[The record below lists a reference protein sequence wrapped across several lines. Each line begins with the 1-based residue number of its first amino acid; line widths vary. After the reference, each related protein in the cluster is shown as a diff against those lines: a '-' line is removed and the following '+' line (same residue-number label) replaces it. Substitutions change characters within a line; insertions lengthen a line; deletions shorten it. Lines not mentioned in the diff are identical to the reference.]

1 LRGTS
6 ISTRCSGSPDK
17 GEVAGGRDR
26 ELRSLRSLFD
36 CVCFPTANR
45 RSACLPERW
54 GRQGRSLRTLPR
66 PPLTEANLFSIP
78 AGVPF
83 APTLARALIDGALI
97 AGFPGGGG
105 PVALAD
111 ATIYVPTQRA
121 KSALERA
128 LVAASGGHSL
138 ILPRITPLGA
148 FEPSRDALDPLA
160 DDEFADE
167 KAPAAVGDLARRMI
181 LARLTR
187 AWGQALRGAIR
198 GVGADG
204 LLTFDAA
211 EPPLVATS
219 PAQAFA
225 LAGDLAGLIDDFI
238 IEAVDPARLDDLV
251 ADRFDPYWGVT
262 LDFLKIAFAHW
273 PAWLAERGLVDRA
286 RRAAMA
292 IDAEVHALA
301 AGPERG
307 PTIVAG
313 STGANSAT
321 ARLMAAVARAP
332 QGAVVLPDL
341 DHSLE
346 DAAWRL
352 LGDPDGDAVGVAG
365 HPQAILYRLLQI
377 VGVGRDAVRPLG
389 EAAPALGARARFISQ
404 ALRPA
409 DSTDAWR
416 RERADGAVAEAS
428 IESALA
434 GVAILEAADENE
446 EALALACAMRETLT
460 TPGRTA
466 ALVTPDVAVARRVA
480 AELARWGIEVEASA
494 GRPLGET
501 QAGVFARLALA
512 AARDFAP
519 SPLAALFADRLT
531 RLDRT
536 QQVFDAAARALEIGV
551 FRIVLPPGG
560 LADPAAALAAGR
572 EAQSESHA
580 HPARKRLTEAEWSAA
595 EALLADAAAALA
607 PLRALG
613 PDAPLADFVAAHRAA
628 LAALSAEDCD
638 WRDAGG
644 GEALEALLD
653 EWTSEADPGF
663 RCSLADYAALFDAVL
678 AAKRAPPSRA
688 THPRL
693 QILGLLEA
701 RLLDFDLA
709 LLAGLDETVWPP
721 AAETDAFL
729 NRSMRAALGLSPPE
743 RRIGQT
749 AHDFVAALGAP
760 RAIVSRA
767 RKRSG
772 APTVASR
779 FLQRIAA
786 VAGKTAYAAA
796 EARGARY
803 LALAQALDRPAAYR
817 PGRRPEPRPPLALR
831 PAQLSVTRI
840 ETLRRDPYA
849 IFAERVLELAP
860 LAPVGPTI
868 GPREI
873 GDLWHAALQA
883 FGESFAGGA
892 SPAEARARLLRL
904 AAAHFAAPLTD
915 PSFRAL
921 RWPRIVVGLD
931 AFLIFDAERRARAA
945 RVLVE
950 RKGKFEFPLDD
961 GSRFTLTARADRI
974 EILSGGGAA
983 LIDYKTGAPPGK
995 REVEV
1000 GFAPQLT
1007 LEATMLANGA
1017 FEGAPAIETTEA
1029 LYFKLGGAEGG
1040 EVKRLNFVDFGAV
1053 AARHFDGL
1061 RALLAQ
1067 FADPATPY
1075 PPRLFPKFAK
1085 RAGDYDH
1092 LARVKEWSAT
1102 AGQSDEPTADEA

>member
-1 LRGTS
+1 MRQQRASRLL
-6 ISTRCSGSPDK
+6 
-17 GEVAGGRDR
+17 E
-26 ELRSLRSLFD
+26 
-36 CVCFPTANR
+36 TANI
-45 RSACLPERW
+45 
-54 GRQGRSLRTLPR
+54 
-66 PPLTEANLFSIP
+66 FSIP

-83 APTLARALIDGALI
+83 APTLARALVDGALI
-97 AGFPGGGG
+97 AGFPGAGG
-105 PVALAD
+105 PLALAD

-121 KSALERA
+121 AAALARA
-128 LVAASGGHSL
+128 LVAASGGASL
-138 ILPRITPLGA
+138 ILPRIAPLGA
-148 FEPSRDALDPLA
+148 FEPSRDAPDPLA
-160 DDEFADE
+160 DDAFAEDQL
-167 KAPAAVGDLARRMI
+167 PAAVGERARRMT
-181 LARLTR
+181 LTRLTR

-198 GVGADG
+198 GVDADG

-238 IEAVDPARLDDLV
+238 IEGVEPERLADLV

-286 RRAAMA
+286 RRAALA
-292 IDAEVHALA
+292 IDAEIEALA
-301 AGPERG
+301 AGLKRG

-321 ARLMAAVARAP
+321 ARLMSAVARAP

-341 DHSLE
+341 DRDLD
-346 DAAWRL
+346 DAAWSL
-352 LGDPDGDAVGVAG
+352 LGDPDGEAVGVAG
-365 HPQAILYRLLQI
+365 HPQAILYRLLEI
-377 VGVGRDAVRPLG
+377 VGVGRDAAPPLG
-389 EAAPALGARARFISQ
+389 EASPALAARARFLSE

-416 RERADGAVAEAS
+416 RDRSDTAGQALSEAA

-434 GVAILEAADENE
+434 SVAIVEAADENE
-446 EALALACAMRETLT
+446 EALALACAMREALD

-466 ALVTPDVAVARRVA
+466 ALITPDVAVARRVA
-480 AELARWGIEVEASA
+480 AELARWGIEVEPSA

-519 SPLAALFADRLT
+519 STLAALFGDRLMRLGRT
-531 RLDRT
+531 RRA
-536 QQVFDAAARALEIGV
+536 FDDAARALEIGV
-551 FRIVLPPGG
+551 LRVVLPPGG
-560 LADPAAALAAGR
+560 LADHATALAAGR
-572 EAQSESHA
+572 AAQRAAHA
-580 HPARKRLTEAEWSAA
+580 HPARQRLTDADWSAA
-595 EALLADAAAALA
+595 AALLADSAAALA

-613 PDAPLADFVAAHRAA
+613 SDAPLADFVAAHRAA
-628 LAALSAEDCD
+628 LAALAAEDCD
-638 WRDAGG
+638 WRDASG
-644 GEALEALLD
+644 GEALEALLED
-653 EWTSEADPGF
+653 WAAEVDPGF
-663 RCSLADYAALFDAVL
+663 RCSLADYAALFSAVL
-678 AAKRAPPSRA
+678 AAERAPPSRA
-688 THPRL
+688 YHPRL

-701 RLLDFDLA
+701 RLLAFDLA
-709 LLAGLDETVWPP
+709 LVAGLDETVWPP

-760 RAIVSRA
+760 QAIVSRA
-767 RKRSG
+767 RKRGG

-786 VAGKTAYAAA
+786 VAGETAYAAA
-796 EARGARY
+796 KARGARY
-803 LALAQALDRPAAYR
+803 LALAQALDRPVAYR
-817 PGRRPEPRPPLALR
+817 PRRRPEPKPPLALR
-831 PAQLSVTRI
+831 PSQLSVTRI

-849 IFAERVLELAP
+849 IFAERILELAP
-860 LAPVGPTI
+860 LAPVGPEI

-873 GDLWHAALQA
+873 GDMWHAALQA
-883 FGESFAGGA
+883 YGEAFVDGA
-892 SPAEARARLLRL
+892 PPAEARGRLL
-904 AAAHFAAPLTD
+904 AFAQEHFAAPLAD

-921 RWPRIVVGLD
+921 RWPRIVAGLD
-931 AFLIFDAERRARAA
+931 AFLAFDAERRAAA
-945 RVLVE
+945 ERVLVE

-961 GSRFTLTARADRI
+961 GSRFTLAARADRI

-983 LIDYKTGAPPGK
+983 LIDYKTGAPPGPN
-995 REVEV
+995 EVKV

-1017 FEGAPAIETTEA
+1017 FDGAPAIETREA
-1029 LYFKLGGAEGG
+1029 LYFKLGGAAGG
-1040 EVKRLNFVDFGAV
+1040 EVKRLKFDDFRAV

-1061 RALLAQ
+1061 KALLAQ